1 MPRRTMNGT
10 VVSNAG
16 DKTVV
21 VRVDRRL
28 MHPVYKKYIRR
39 SKKYAVHDA
48 GNRCAVGEVVRI
60 RETRPLS
67 KTKRWEVIFE
77 AGKGGRVG
85 TKAGAQEGSA
95 S

>member
-1 MPRRTMNGT
+1 MPRRIMNGT
-10 VVSNAG
+10 VVSTAG

-21 VRVDRRL
+21 VRVERRL
-28 MHPVYKKYIRR
+28 MHRVYKKYIRR

-48 GNRCAVGEVVRI
+48 GNRCTVGEAVRI

-67 KTKRWEVIFE
+67 KTKHWEVIFD
-77 AGKGGRVG
+77 AGKGGP
-85 TKAGAQEGSA
+85 AGAREGSA

>member
-1 MPRRTMNGT
+1 MNGT
-10 VVSNAG
+10 VVSTAG

-21 VRVDRRL
+21 VRVERRL
-28 MHPVYKKYIRR
+28 MHPVYKKFIRR

-67 KTKRWEVIFE
+67 KTKHWEVIFDADE
-77 AGKGGRVG
+77 GRRAGA
-85 TKAGAQEGSA
+85 KAGAREGSA

>member
-1 MPRRTMNGT
+1 MPRRILNGT

-21 VRVDRRL
+21 VRVERRL
-28 MHPVYKKYIRR
+28 MHPVYKKFIRR

-48 GNRCAVGEVVRI
+48 ANRCAVGEAVRI

-67 KTKRWEVIFE
+67 KTKHWEVIFD
-77 AGKGGRVG
+77 AGTGGRAG
-85 TKAGAQEGSA
+85 TKAGARESSA